1 MEFPESG
8 NPVSAIGNYEKVTR
22 ERNRGTGAQGGKGE
36 RRKTRGHVAR
46 NGLGEIKRTNINE
59 DR

>member
-8 NPVSAIGNYEKVTR
+8 NPAAAIGNYEKVTR
-22 ERNRGTGAQGGKGE
+22 ERNAGRRVQGGKGE